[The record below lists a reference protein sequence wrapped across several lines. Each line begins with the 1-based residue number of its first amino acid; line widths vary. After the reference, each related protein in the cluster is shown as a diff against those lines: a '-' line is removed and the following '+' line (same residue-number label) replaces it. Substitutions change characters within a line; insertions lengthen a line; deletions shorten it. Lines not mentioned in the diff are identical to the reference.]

1 MRKEYDK
8 LVRDR
13 IPEII
18 RRGGRQCGV
27 EVMPEGKYIQA
38 LKDKLIEE
46 AKEAATTGADDLV
59 KELADLYE
67 VMDALMA
74 ACGIVARTCWTSR
87 ENAAKAV
94 AGSNGVFVFC
104 GLIDCLEGCERKS
117 CSELLHYRSPHDGD
131 AVETIYTTRRRKG
144 L

>member
-18 RRGGRQCGV
+18 RQDGRQCGV
-27 EVMPEGKYIQA
+27 EVMPEGEYVQA

-46 AKEAATTGADDLV
+46 AQEAATAGSDDLV

-67 VMDALMA
+67 VVDALMA
-74 ACGIVARTCWTSR
+74 ACGIDRQVVLAKQEERRQSRGGFDQRLRLLWT
-87 ENAAKAV
+87 
-94 AGSNGVFVFC
+94 
-104 GLIDCLEGCERKS
+104 D
-117 CSELLHYRSPHDGD
+117 
-131 AVETIYTTRRRKG
+131 
-144 L
+144 